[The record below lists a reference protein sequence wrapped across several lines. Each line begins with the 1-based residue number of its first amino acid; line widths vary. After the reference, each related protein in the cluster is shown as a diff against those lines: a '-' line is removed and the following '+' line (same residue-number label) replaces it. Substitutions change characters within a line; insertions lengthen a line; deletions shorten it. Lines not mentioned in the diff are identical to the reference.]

1 MSGVRNWALIR
12 QGLING
18 TSYNAEVNAHFD
30 DTSADAGRNAAKN
43 LCLITS
49 TDSMQIAL
57 QRQSFFYHQVLKIQN
72 KPIIIGQPKTIFD
85 SEVTYH
91 PEISIEFLQDF
102 TSVPKGKQPKDA
114 RISWRLMNE
123 TSESLTVAKINNVA
137 GLVYQQFFQ
146 NNVFNFNKG
155 KVIGWY
161 TSPTDGLH
169 LQLYCLDVTEAER
182 VAKYVVQ
189 AVGKT
194 WNDNIFKTTT
204 PKRNNLTPPEQ
215 ITILGKQ
222 QNAPT
227 WRPNVM
233 VKAHKAYMN
242 VWGTENK
249 VYELVARLANGRFV
263 ALSTVMQSS
272 L

>member
-12 QGLING
+12 QSLING
-18 TSYNAEVNAHFD
+18 NSYNAEVNAHFGD
-30 DTSADAGRNAAKN
+30 PSADAGRNAAKN

-91 PEISIEFLQDF
+91 PEVSIEFRQDF
-102 TSVPKGKQPKDA
+102 TSVPRGKQVKDA
-114 RISWRLMNE
+114 RLGWRLMNE
-123 TSESLTVAKINNVA
+123 TSESLTFEKINNIA
-137 GLVYQQFFQ
+137 LLVYQHFFLK

-161 TSPTDGLH
+161 TSPIDGLH
-169 LQLYCLDVTEAER
+169 LQLYCLDVNEAER
-182 VAKYVVQ
+182 VAKHVVQ
-189 AVGKT
+189 AINKT
-194 WNDNIFKTTT
+194 WNDNLFKSTT
-204 PKRNNLTPPEQ
+204 PKRNNLTTPPQ

-222 QNAPT
+222 QDAPV
-227 WRPNVM
+227 WRPNIN
-233 VKAHKAYMN
+233 VKAYKAYMT
-242 VWGTENK
+242 VWGTETK
-249 VYELVARLANGRFV
+249 VYELIGRLANGEFV
-263 ALSTVMQSS
+263 ALTTAN
-272 L
+272 